1 MSNMF
6 LGILELIIILIIVY
20 ILSYYMIKLIG
31 LIVKKF

>member
-1 MSNMF
+1 MSNIF

-20 ILSYYMIKLIG
+20 TLSWCMIKLIG

>member
-20 ILSYYMIKLIG
+20 ILSWYMIKLIG